1 MDEAIRGF
9 ALGLF
14 FGILLPALRELLPAG
29 DGGTGADEEKASA
42 VWAEEAFGEPG
53 ALQEPGPR
61 PWDSYPAPAPASV
74 PPGLARTPRRL
85 VPAQLRRRA
94 SRLRPAPRG

>member
-29 DGGTGADEEKASA
+29 DGAEGAGERRTST
-42 VWAEEAFGEPG
+42 VWAEEGFPEP
-53 ALQEPGPR
+53 AAVEELGPR
-61 PWDSYPAPAPASV
+61 PWDSYPVPAAASV
-74 PPGLARTPRRL
+74 PPAIARTPARL
-85 VPAQLRRRA
+85 VPVQPRRRA